1 MKKLLAVIFCAL
13 CSFSLQA
20 EDIHKEIKNLIL
32 EPNSLAYTV
41 EITNVS
47 DRELAVFLNDRS
59 YYFLNSRTLYIL
71 NYPAR
76 SFCFDCYD
84 YITDYK
90 ILKSGQKAQ
99 ITGIIPLDDTM
110 SDPTGT
116 HMKCLD
122 IDEVFWKDTLNF
134 KKIIKSVDVIVPYME
149 VTDDVR
155 KGKVFFSGFEFSSDL
170 RVENNISAKQF
181 LKLPLEL
188 RLEFLFEKERFNFA
202 EHYLDEWAF
211 DGVYPDN
218 YVSKADFKR
227 QFKFFLDYLEL
238 ISQDRDFFDV
248 KTKQRDYSLDKVLLC
263 LRSVFIASDE
273 KMISYEEFSE
283 QTKRIRK
290 NVLTKLCK
298 AEKKG
303 VFNYDYAGQT
313 VRIIERGTRLYL
325 NEHTDVNIQEI
336 IKKNPKR
343 RAVDKYWV
351 TLLEQLLADDNKME
365 EVERWCWRLK

>member
-1 MKKLLAVIFCAL
+1 
-13 CSFSLQA
+13 
-20 EDIHKEIKNLIL
+20 
-32 EPNSLAYTV
+32 
-41 EITNVS
+41 
-47 DRELAVFLNDRS
+47 
-59 YYFLNSRTLYIL
+59 
-71 NYPAR
+71 
-76 SFCFDCYD
+76 
-84 YITDYK
+84 
-90 ILKSGQKAQ
+90 
-99 ITGIIPLDDTM
+99 
-110 SDPTGT
+110 
-116 HMKCLD
+116 
-122 IDEVFWKDTLNF
+122 
-134 KKIIKSVDVIVPYME
+134 
-149 VTDDVR
+149 
-155 KGKVFFSGFEFSSDL
+155 
-170 RVENNISAKQF
+170 
-181 LKLPLEL
+181 
-188 RLEFLFEKERFNFA
+188 
-202 EHYLDEWAF
+202 
-211 DGVYPDN
+211 
-218 YVSKADFKR
+218 
-227 QFKFFLDYLEL
+227 L

-273 KMISYEEFSE
+273 NMISYEEFSE

-351 TLLEQLLADDNKME
+351 TLLEQLLADDKKME